1 MKKNSITSKIS
12 PCCSL
17 PFSVMYWYLKNL
29 TLNSEADRE
38 FLISKLSQSGNLTK
52 EAWLVLI
59 NSGSLETDSA
69 MTKVQ
74 FLKIFDC
81 KSSPDCNELKIL
93 IEGFKIGNYDPNDEK
108 GIGWTEITTFENY
121 DGKVIQKVIGYEGGV
136 GNLPSELSDRIGKYF
151 SENNLTTNKDI
162 ATDFKIQILNGSI
175 SANKTDFAKS
185 IKLFNKQRF
194 DKNTMVSGI
203 YINEVYGNETANISY
218 NATDF
223 IQVNDL
229 QGNFISATQLNHGAF
244 YDEDKIFLE
253 GFSISESKVLVP
265 ENAFFFRT
273 SMFSGNENYFQVEEG
288 ISLSNYEDFTPPKNG
303 IMIEN
308 LALPKTIQE
317 EEVFFAN
324 PSLIYVVENRQ
335 IDFIFESFMIPKIGR
350 KLSEYYV
357 SAFGYRG
364 KFLENRTRLTPY
376 DDSDFLLKIERYPN
390 VTKQKYIAI
399 KTAPIA
405 NGTGQT
411 RKILVIGDS
420 TVNSGYLIKAI
431 NDYFE
436 ADAMDINLIGTRNTG
451 GLMHEGR
458 SGWTFDNYFT
468 QSSISGVANPFFNG
482 TTFNFSN
489 YLSTTSQT
497 MSAGDWVF
505 IQLGINDLYS
515 IAGNFLGGD
524 VDSKILQMQTQLQE
538 IISQIH
544 AVNSS
549 IRIGIVM
556 TTPPAISQDATAN
569 LLQSAFYSSEYYL
582 KKGLI
587 KWWDKL
593 LNLFDNEVSRNS
605 RVYLIPC
612 NIVLDRVN
620 NFQTAEQ
627 DIDVFNTDKIIV
639 QIDDV
644 HPKESGYKNMA
655 SVYIGAI
662 KQFG

>member
-1 MKKNSITSKIS
+1 MDSIYVTKAEALANNQLIISNAKSGIKGNATQINSPTSYNPTDFPNGLYESYKVIEPIATGSAWGIEVTQSELDANFVYFDVKNGVVSKFVSLKIS
-12 PCCSL
+12 GKDQYQS
-17 PFSVMYWYLKNL
+17 YLD
-29 TLNSEADRE
+29 T
-38 FLISKLSQSGNLTK
+38 T
-52 EAWLVLI
+52 
-59 NSGSLETDSA
+59 TDSPP
-69 MTKVQ
+69 MTEAEYAVYKGEI
-74 FLKIFDC
+74 LD
-81 KSSPDCNELKIL
+81 SSV
-93 IEGFKIGNYDPNDEK
+93 
-108 GIGWTEITTFENY
+108 TT
-121 DGKVIQKVIGYEGGV
+121 DK
-136 GNLPSELSDRIGKYF
+136 
-151 SENNLTTNKDI
+151 TT
-162 ATDFKIQILNGSI
+162 
-175 SANKTDFAKS
+175 FAKS
-185 IKLFNKQRF
+185 IKVFSTPNRFNKAT
-194 DKNTMVSGI
+194 KTSGH
-203 YINEVYGNETANISY
+203 YINEVYGNESVNPSY

-244 YDEDKIFLE
+244 YDKNKIFLE
-253 GFSISESKVLVP
+253 GFSIVESKILVP
-265 ENAFFFRT
+265 LNAFFLRT
-273 SMFSGNENYFQVEEG
+273 SMYVGSEDSFQVEEG
-288 ISLSNYEDFTPPKNG
+288 ISLSNYEDFTPPTNG
-303 IMIEN
+303 TMIEG
-308 LALPKTIQE
+308 LVLPKTNQE

-324 PSLIYVVENRQ
+324 PSFIYVVQNRQ

-364 KFLENRTRLTPY
+364 KFLENRTRLIPY

-431 NDYFE
+431 NDYFST
-436 ADAMDINLIGTRNTG
+436 DAMNVNLIGTRNTG
-451 GLMHEGR
+451 GILHEGR

-468 QSSISGVANPFFNG
+468 QSSISGVANPFFDG

-489 YLSTTSQT
+489 YLTTTSQT
-497 MSAGDWVF
+497 IGSNDWVF
-505 IQLGINDLYS
+505 LQLGINDLYS

-582 KKGLI
+582 KKGLV
-587 KWWDKL
+587 KWWEKL
-593 LNLFDNEVSRNS
+593 LNLFDNEDSRNS

-612 NIVLDRVN
+612 NIILDRVN

-627 DIDVFNTDKIIV
+627 DIDAFNTDKITV

-644 HPKESGYKNMA
+644 HPTENGYKQMA
-655 SVYIGAI
+655 TAYIGVMKYFA
-662 KQFG
+662 